1 MQYIRK
7 IIITMLG
14 VFLLAAP
21 LSASGGVDNET
32 SFKEVKQ
39 QTKELMQ
46 SFKNYSVDKKDE
58 ALKNA
63 KSAMNELDKNIEQL
77 ENKVDNKWDSMTKKA
92 RKDAKQD
99 LRELRKARNELSENF
114 GSLKESSKVAWERIK
129 TGFTSAYEKLAN
141 SWEKAEQ
148 AFSSK

>member
-21 LSASGGVDNET
+21 LSAAGQTDNET

-46 SFKNYSVDKKDE
+46 SFESYTIDKKDE

-63 KSAMNELDKNIEQL
+63 ESAMNELDKNIDQL
-77 ENKVDNKWDSMTKKA
+77 ENRVDNKWDSMTSKA
-92 RKDAKQD
+92 RKEAKED
-99 LRELRKARNELSENF
+99 LRELRKARNELAENF
-114 GSLKESSKVAWERIK
+114 GSLKESSKDAWERIK
-129 TGFTSAYEKLAN
+129 TGFTGAYEKLAN

-148 AFSSK
+148 EFSSK